1 MKRLGLIA
9 VIFSLL
15 LGCASMYGRMGI
27 ATTEYVDQQHDE
39 IVNDTE
45 ALYQELTTL
54 QEEMK
59 AIRQMAAR
67 IDESATT
74 MEEVK
79 TALTELQFLAQM
91 VEGRIDNLSGETLK
105 ILRDLL
111 SGYLEE
117 D

>member
-1 MKRLGLIA
+1 
-9 VIFSLL
+9 
-15 LGCASMYGRMGI
+15 
-27 ATTEYVDQQHDE
+27 
-39 IVNDTE
+39 
-45 ALYQELTTL
+45 
-54 QEEMK
+54 
-59 AIRQMAAR
+59 
-67 IDESATT
+67 
-74 MEEVK
+74 MEEVQ